1 MIQVEDP
8 NGGKPIDY
16 TDKVIEKAD
25 ECIQFLELVKERA
38 TDDCPYDVEF
48 NAGGAKCL
56 IHEICDIVKKVSDHY
71 EKTVENCANEARPDD
86 RKRGDI
92 PLSAPNKEK
101 KPPKDISKC
110 YEPEEKK

>member
-1 MIQVEDP
+1 MIQVQDP

-38 TDDCPYDVEF
+38 HDDCPYDVEY
-48 NAGGAKCL
+48 NAGGAKDL

-71 EKTVENCANEARPDD
+71 EKTVDNGGGEARKSDG
-86 RKRGDI
+86 KG
-92 PLSAPNKEK
+92 A
-101 KPPKDISKC
+101 
-110 YEPEEKK
+110 

>member
-38 TDDCPYDVEF
+38 HDDCPYEVEY
-48 NAGGAKCL
+48 NADGAKRVLREVC
-56 IHEICDIVKKVSDHY
+56 EIAKTCSDNY
-71 EKTVENCANEARPDD
+71 EQTVENCANEARPDD

-92 PLSAPNKEK
+92 PLSAPKKEK
-101 KPPKDISKC
+101 K
-110 YEPEEKK
+110 